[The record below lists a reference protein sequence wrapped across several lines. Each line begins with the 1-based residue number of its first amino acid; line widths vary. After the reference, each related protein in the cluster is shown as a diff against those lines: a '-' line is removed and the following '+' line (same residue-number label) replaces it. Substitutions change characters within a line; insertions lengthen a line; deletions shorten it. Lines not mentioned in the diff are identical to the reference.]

1 VSNSTRRSAAELEG
15 ENVLLL
21 DPMYIIQIERSL
33 DWSNSM
39 AAAEVKLLVSEGTA
53 WSGLSWLEGLEVAF
67 GLEECVVDGL
77 SDLREAEYQG
87 RKGSKAISTL

>member
-15 ENVLLL
+15 EIVLLL

-33 DWSNSM
+33 DWSNCK

-53 WSGLSWLEGLEVAF
+53 
-67 GLEECVVDGL
+67 
-77 SDLREAEYQG
+77 
-87 RKGSKAISTL
+87 

>member
-1 VSNSTRRSAAELEG
+1 
-15 ENVLLL
+15 
-21 DPMYIIQIERSL
+21 
-33 DWSNSM
+33 
-39 AAAEVKLLVSEGTA
+39 
-53 WSGLSWLEGLEVAF
+53 LSWLEGLEVAF